1 MRSIVARIPAIAAS
15 GISGGS
21 SPRFG
26 DKGAP
31 SISDHTV
38 ASCAHSD
45 GKFVSGG
52 HASSGCASSR
62 NRSNVEPDRPLH
74 NTNTGSANEHPEGD
88 ASRTVADAD
97 CCMSNLLH

>member
-38 ASCAHSD
+38 ASCAHND

-52 HASSGCASSR
+52 AR
-62 NRSNVEPDRPLH
+62 QFRMRVQQEPQQR
-74 NTNTGSANEHPEGD
+74 
-88 ASRTVADAD
+88 RT
-97 CCMSNLLH
+97 